1 MLHNIKGSIMAFMI
15 IMMLT
20 VLTISCNIDGSGIF
34 VTISKTTEIADGG
47 FATEPVKAII
57 TKIGNYLY
65 IQHRSSLKTSI
76 VQDSVAVSWANI
88 TSLTDPISDVVY
100 DGSDFIYT
108 TIDPVTEKYALKRV
122 TISGGAVTS
131 GPTSLGSGYDQIE
144 LVNAQGSDDW
154 FAVTYDTTADTI
166 TVFEPTMTT
175 SVISLSSLIP
185 FREVLAFKNDIDD
198 RYYFVFMIHDYTGT
212 SNLDLALTDGFD
224 TVIASTDG
232 STDDDDE
239 VVITPVSLAWDFDDD
254 VATVTYSGIVSVF
267 YDGPNDLIYI
277 AGDQGQ
283 LISVDVSTGGNLF
296 DHTEYTELYDPST
309 NPMALT
315 YDSSGNSMM
324 VPSIPMLIT
333 QRSGKQILLIGGY
346 SRLYEYNITD
356 ATIPTTVSTDS
367 DQFYNNISSTRVLDF
382 YDYGVG
388 DFDFYTATA
397 DKWIW
402 NISEEGVPSSQIL

>member
-1 MLHNIKGSIMAFMI
+1 MSHNNKGSIMALMI

-20 VLTISCNIDGSGIF
+20 MLIFSCNIDGSGIF

-47 FATEPVKAII
+47 FATEPVKAIV

-88 TSLTDPISDVVY
+88 TSLSDPISDVVF

-108 TIDPVTEKYALKRV
+108 TIDDLTEKYTLKRV
-122 TISGGAVTS
+122 TITGGAVTS
-131 GPTSLGSGYDQIE
+131 GPTSLGSGYDLIE
-144 LVNAQGSDDW
+144 LVKAQGSDDW
-154 FAVTYDTTADTI
+154 FAVTYDTNTEII
-166 TVFEPTMTT
+166 TVFDPTLT
-175 SVISLSSLIP
+175 SVISLPSLIP

-198 RYYFVFMIHDYTGT
+198 RYYFLFVIHDYTGT
-212 SNLDLALTDGFD
+212 SSVDLELVDGFD

-254 VATVTYSGIVSVF
+254 VATVTYSGVVSLL
-267 YDGPNDLIYI
+267 YDGANDLLYL

-283 LISVDVSTGGNLF
+283 LINVDVSTGGNLF
-296 DHTEYTELYDPST
+296 DHTKYTELYDPAT

-315 YDSSGNSMM
+315 YDSSGTSMM

-333 QRSGKQILLIGGY
+333 QRSGKEILLIGGY

-356 ATIPTTVSTDS
+356 ASLPTTVSTDS
-367 DQFYNNISSTRVLDF
+367 DQFYNNISSSRVLDL

-388 DFDFYTATA
+388 DFDFYAATA

-402 NISEEGVPSSQIL
+402 NITQEGVPSSQIL